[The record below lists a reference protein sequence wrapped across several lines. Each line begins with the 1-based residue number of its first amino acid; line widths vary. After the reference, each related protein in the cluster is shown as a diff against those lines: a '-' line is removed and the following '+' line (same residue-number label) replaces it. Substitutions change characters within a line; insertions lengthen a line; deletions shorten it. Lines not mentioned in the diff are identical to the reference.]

1 MDIYTRI
8 SNIFTLQK
16 LKAKIPESPVLF
28 RTLARLVQ
36 VTPSAVKNLPALDTF
51 KVQRGDKEFLPLSPL
66 LQTIVPLNSF

>member
-28 RTLARLVQ
+28 RTPACLIQ
-36 VTPSAVKNLPALDTF
+36 VTPSAFKNLRALDTF
-51 KVQRGDKEFLPLSPL
+51 KVQRGDKESLPLGPL